1 MGTTRFGVSMND
13 SLLEKFDRLIE
24 EKSYPNR
31 SEAIRDLIRKA
42 IVEDEWESSDE
53 EIVTVFIMVFDHHKR
68 ELSRSLL
75 KKEHSWSGEIMATL
89 HIHLDHDNCLEAKI
103 IRGNIKEVKQFCDNL
118 ASMKGVKFGR
128 MVPAATGKELE

>member
-1 MGTTRFGVSMND
+1 MGTTRFGVSMKD
-13 SLLEKFDRLIE
+13 TLLEKFDRLIE
-24 EKSYPNR
+24 KKSYPNR

-42 IVEDEWESSDE
+42 IVEEEWESSDE

-103 IRGNIKEVKQFCDNL
+103 IKGNIREVKKFCDNL
-118 ASMKGVKFGR
+118 TSMKGVKFGR
-128 MVPAATGKELE
+128 MVPAATGRELK

>member
-1 MGTTRFGVSMND
+1 METTRFGVSMKDN
-13 SLLEKFDRLIE
+13 LLKKFDQLIE
-24 EKSYPNR
+24 KKNYPNR

-53 EIVTVFIMVFDHHKR
+53 TVVTVFIMVFDHHKR

-89 HIHLDHDNCLEAKI
+89 HIHLDADNCLEAKI
-103 IRGNIKEVKQFCDNL
+103 IRGNINEVKKFCDNL
-118 ASMKGVKFGR
+118 TSMKGVKFGR
-128 MVPAATGKELE
+128 MIPAATGRELK

>member
-1 MGTTRFGVSMND
+1 METTRFGVSMKD

-24 EKSYPNR
+24 KKSYPNR

-42 IVEDEWESSDE
+42 IVEDEWESSGE
-53 EIVTVFIMVFDHHKR
+53 EAVTVFIMVFDHHRR

-75 KKEHSWSGEIMATL
+75 RKEHSWSGEIMATL

-103 IRGNIKEVKQFCDNL
+103 IRGNIKEVKEFCDNL
-118 ASMKGVKFGR
+118 TSMKGVKFGR
-128 MVPAATGKELE
+128 MVPAATGRELA